1 MAGCSGMPRAA
12 LQILLVGAV
21 LLLLAAEKTLYGPQD
36 AGIAILA
43 RRSVPGALYNSS
55 SAWLL
60 EFYSSWCG
68 HCINYA
74 PTWRDLG
81 ADVQDWNPAIR
92 IGVLNCADE
101 ENTAI
106 CKDYGVQFYPTFR
119 FFSPFT
125 KDFTQ
130 GENYKAEADR
140 EVQTVRHVII
150 DYLESLP
157 AEHRPPACPS
167 LQPISSSDVT
177 SLLTQKDPRY
187 TAIIF
192 ESETSYIGREV
203 ILDLMQFEHITVRR
217 TLDSDKAMLKRLG
230 VVAVPSCYLI
240 YPNASHGLINIV
252 KPLRSVFSSHLKS
265 LPGVRKKAGAHSAL
279 PERLPEEED
288 VAWKDYDKSKLY
300 TADLESALHYLLRV
314 ELATHQ
320 TLEGEKLKTFKNLI
334 TLLYKLF
341 PGRPHVVKLLETLQ
355 EWLVSMP
362 LDKIPYDAILDLVNN
377 KMRIS
382 GIYLTSH
389 VEWVGCQGSRAQLR
403 GYPCSLWKLFHSLTV
418 QAAVQ
423 PDALA
428 NTEFEGDAQ
437 AVLKTMRQYIRDF
450 FGCRECAQHF
460 EAMAKESVDSVK
472 TADEAVLWLWR
483 KHNVVNK
490 RLAGAPSEDPKSPK
504 VEWPTPD
511 LCPSCHEEINGLHNW
526 NEKEILAFLKG
537 HYGANQISLKY
548 SDPDSDRQEAEE
560 ERKNDNHHPKDPGG
574 GADSRQQKPH
584 DQPILRPDFINKL
597 VPKPIENGK
606 SSEQREGTK
615 TVTFLGLGFSNI
627 DMSLCVVLYV
637 TSSLFLMI
645 MYFFFR
651 VRSRKWK
658 IRYNRP
664 YV

>member
-1 MAGCSGMPRAA
+1 MAGCSGLPAVRAA
-12 LQILLVGAV
+12 LQ
-21 LLLLAAEKTLYGPQD
+21 LLLAAIGVVVVAEKSLYGPQD
-36 AGIAILA
+36 AGISILE

-68 HCINYA
+68 HCISYA

-81 ADVQDWNPAIR
+81 ADVQDWHPAVR

-101 ENTAI
+101 ENTAV
-106 CKDYGVQFYPTFR
+106 CKDYDVHFYPTFR
-119 FFSPFT
+119 FFAPFT

-130 GENYKAEADR
+130 GENYKEADR
-140 EVQTVRHVII
+140 DVQSVRHVII
-150 DYLESLP
+150 DYLEGLP
-157 AEHRPPACPS
+157 TEHRPQLYPS
-167 LQPISSSDVT
+167 LQPISSGDVT
-177 SLLTQKDPRY
+177 SLLNHKESGY

-192 ESETSYIGREV
+192 ESETSYVGREV
-203 ILDLMQFEHITVRR
+203 ILDLMQFENMVVRR
-217 TLDSDKAMLKRLG
+217 ALDSDKALLEKLG
-230 VVAVPSCYLI
+230 VVSVPACYLI
-240 YPNASHGLINIV
+240 YPNASHRLITIV
-252 KPLRSVFSSHLKS
+252 KPLRSVFSSYLKS
-265 LPGVRKKAGAHSAL
+265 LQGVRKKPGAHSAL
-279 PERLPEEED
+279 PESLPKED
-288 VAWKDYDKSKLY
+288 KEQEVVLKDYDKSKLY
-300 TADLESALHYLLRV
+300 MADLESALHYLLRV
-314 ELATHQ
+314 ELATRQ
-320 TLEGEKLKTFKNLI
+320 TLEGEKLKTFKDFI

-382 GIYLTSH
+382 GIYLTNR
-389 VEWVGCQGSRAQLR
+389 VAWVGCQGSRAPLR

-418 QAAVQ
+418 QAAVR

-437 AVLKTMRQYIRDF
+437 AVLKTIRRYIREF

-460 EAMAKESVDSVK
+460 ESMAKESMDSVK
-472 TADEAVLWLWR
+472 TAEEAALWLWKR
-483 KHNVVNK
+483 HNVVNK

-511 LCPSCHEEINGLHNW
+511 LCPACHEEINGLHNW
-526 NEKEILAFLKG
+526 NEKEVFAFLKR
-537 HYGANQISLKY
+537 HYGIKEISLQY
-548 SDPDSDRQEAEE
+548 ADPNSDHPETEDG
-560 ERKNDNHHPKDPGG
+560 KKDNLHTKDP
-574 GADSRQQKPH
+574 RQNQPP
-584 DQPILRPDFINKL
+584 DQPIVKPDFMKKL
-597 VPKPIENGK
+597 VQPMEKEKISDHRDGL
-606 SSEQREGTK
+606 K
-615 TVTFLGLGFSNI
+615 TSVSFLGLGFSNI
-627 DMSLCVVLYV
+627 DMSLCVVLYI
-637 TSSLFLMI
+637 TSSLFLTI

-651 VRSRKWK
+651 VRSKRWK